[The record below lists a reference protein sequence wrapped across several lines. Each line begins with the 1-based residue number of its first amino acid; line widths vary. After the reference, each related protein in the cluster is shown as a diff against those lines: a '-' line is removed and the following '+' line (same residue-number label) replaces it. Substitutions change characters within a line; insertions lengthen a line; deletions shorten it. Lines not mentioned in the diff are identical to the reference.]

1 MARRSPQK
9 AGSVECG
16 SVSTAED
23 AGVACDMMSGLSDE
37 QRRALIEV
45 VEYLYPEEE
54 KSWHYRGRPA
64 DHIFNSILILDQMLN
79 PDPARLRRRCDN
91 VPDAPENAQSRAPQP
106 HD

>member
-1 MARRSPQK
+1 MTARRLGQ
-9 AGSVECG
+9 ALGG
-16 SVSTAED
+16 RW
-23 AGVACDMMSGLSDE
+23 SGLSDE

-64 DHIFNSILILDQMLN
+64 DHIFNSVLILDYMLN
-79 PDPARLRRRCDN
+79 PDPARLRRRCDD
-91 VPDAPENAQSRAPQP
+91 VPDDPAIAQSRAPQP